1 MHSLCTSL
9 DKLCKP
15 HSDLTYIHVLGTAIS
30 MQVFANSNEV
40 DLIIACHLTK
50 LSLVE
55 LVKFQ
60 MQIDPPHM
68 ITYDHNISMI
78 LDLNSKMLSLIIAP
92 LFSH

>member
-1 MHSLCTSL
+1 
-9 DKLCKP
+9 
-15 HSDLTYIHVLGTAIS
+15 

-68 ITYDHNISMI
+68 ITYDHNIFMF
-78 LDLNSKMLSLIIAP
+78 LDLNSKMLSLIIVP
-92 LFSH
+92 LFSHQKANGKTGITDDLN